1 MANMNH
7 GNIRITMT
15 NAAAL
20 TGANAFIK
28 KKSGSPVI
36 AAEPKQTVC
45 RFVKPSKNFV
55 RTLVKSFGIDT

>member
-1 MANMNH
+1 MNH
-7 GNIRITMT
+7 GNMNITMT

-28 KKSGSPVI
+28 KKSGKPVA

-45 RFVKPSKNFV
+45 RFVSPNMNFV
-55 RTLVKSFGIDT
+55 RTRVKSFGIET